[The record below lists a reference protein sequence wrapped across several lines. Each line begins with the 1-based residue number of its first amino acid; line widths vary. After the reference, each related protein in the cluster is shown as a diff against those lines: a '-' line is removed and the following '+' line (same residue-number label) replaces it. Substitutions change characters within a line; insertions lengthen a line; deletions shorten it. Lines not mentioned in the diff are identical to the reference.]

1 MMIWLVLTL
10 ALYGIAWLINRRFPT
25 IFTLPVITAS
35 VAMMVLLLL
44 LDVGY
49 VDYAR
54 NSALLTYMLGPGIV
68 AFAVPLY
75 KVRSRVVKYLP
86 LILLGVLLG
95 AFVSLFTTWLFA
107 HILPLSD
114 EVKKALLPKNITLP
128 IAMGVADRGAFSVPL
143 TSVTVVLSGCFGFA
157 FGQKIL
163 KQMGIEHP
171 VAKGV
176 AMAATSHIM
185 GTSASMLVSEDE
197 GAVALVTMA
206 LSAVLA
212 SFFYPFFAQLFFG

>member
-1 MMIWLVLTL
+1 M
-10 ALYGIAWLINRRFPT
+10 
-25 IFTLPVITAS
+25 TLPVITAS
-35 VAMMVLLLL
+35 IAMMVVLWLLQ
-44 LDVGY
+44 
-49 VDYAR
+49 VDYADYAE
-54 NSALLTYMLGPGIV
+54 NSAFLTYMLGPGIV

-75 KVRSRVVKYLP
+75 KVRFRVVQYLP
-86 LILLGVLLG
+86 LILLGVLIG
-95 AFVSLFTTWLFA
+95 AIVSLLTTWLFA
-107 HILPLSD
+107 LVLPLSD
-114 EVKKALLPKNITLP
+114 EVKKALIPKNITLP

-163 KQMGIEHP
+163 KRMGIRHP

-206 LSAVLA
+206 VSAVLA
-212 SFFYPFFAQLFFG
+212 SFFYPFIAQLFFT